1 MDAGTKLEG
10 GTELSPVAGAAL
22 GRTATRVGAAAVW
35 TWGPPAVEI
44 RLDKVAVEIM
54 DGKEEIK
61 KRKNEKE
68 KRKRKRKE
76 KNRRKRGNKKRK
88 GKGTIDISPSYPHY
102 TTRRSCFVK
111 RFPKTDS
118 APPQNPLQQ
127 HSHSWS
133 CHIRSRSPAAK
144 RTLIMD

>member
-1 MDAGTKLEG
+1 
-10 GTELSPVAGAAL
+10 
-22 GRTATRVGAAAVW
+22 
-35 TWGPPAVEI
+35 
-44 RLDKVAVEIM
+44 M

-76 KNRRKRGNKKRK
+76 KIGGKEEIKKEKGNKKRK

-133 CHIRSRSPAAK
+133 CHSRSRSPAK

>member
-1 MDAGTKLEG
+1 
-10 GTELSPVAGAAL
+10 
-22 GRTATRVGAAAVW
+22 
-35 TWGPPAVEI
+35 
-44 RLDKVAVEIM
+44 M

-88 GKGTIDISPSYPHY
+88 GKGTIDISPSYPHH

-111 RFPKTDS
+111 RFPKRIQL
-118 APPQNPLQQ
+118 P
-127 HSHSWS
+127 HR
-133 CHIRSRSPAAK
+133 IRSNSTATAGAA
-144 RTLIMD
+144 TAGAGALPNAP

>member
-1 MDAGTKLEG
+1 MRRKNVKGKENKKIG
-10 GTELSPVAGAAL
+10 
-22 GRTATRVGAAAVW
+22 
-35 TWGPPAVEI
+35 
-44 RLDKVAVEIM
+44 
-54 DGKEEIK
+54 GKEEI
-61 KRKNEKE
+61 
-68 KRKRKRKE
+68 
-76 KNRRKRGNKKRK
+76 KKRK

-133 CHIRSRSPAAK
+133 CHSRSRSPAAK